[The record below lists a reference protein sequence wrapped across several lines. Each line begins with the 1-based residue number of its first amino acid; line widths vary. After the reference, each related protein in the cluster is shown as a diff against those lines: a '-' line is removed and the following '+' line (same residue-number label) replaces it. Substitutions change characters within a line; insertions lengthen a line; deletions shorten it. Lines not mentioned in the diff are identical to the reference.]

1 MKPWSDDEVRD
12 FVSRQA
18 QSGFSYPEVGATA
31 TGPPR
36 RYNVDHARVRL
47 GQGEAVWSR
56 AVDAI
61 RAWQM
66 FNIPWLRLCWPT
78 SPIRAGT
85 DVAVMVHHF
94 GFWSMNACRIVYVVE
109 DEAPNLRRYGFA
121 YGTLSEHAEQGEERF
136 TVEWNR
142 EDDAVRYDILAF
154 SRPKKLLAMLGYPLS
169 RSLQRRFAVA
179 SKAAML
185 AAAGQ

>member
-109 DEAPNLRRYGFA
+109 DEAPNLRR
-121 YGTLSEHAEQGEERF
+121 
-136 TVEWNR
+136 
-142 EDDAVRYDILAF
+142 
-154 SRPKKLLAMLGYPLS
+154 
-169 RSLQRRFAVA
+169 
-179 SKAAML
+179 
-185 AAAGQ
+185 